1 MASKRGICVF
11 CHKNKDL
18 IDSNNLLLSENG
30 YGVCRQCSNK
40 NVDLED
46 KQTFINMCLLLNMP
60 FLIDR
65 YENVV
70 ESGRKNVAW
79 STYKSRISKVWTEG
93 FASSV
98 FEYEPETTD
107 EEDIEETNKFVVTD
121 EMKARWGTGYNPSE
135 IEVLELSL
143 RNLYAIKEPATKFEV
158 EKYIS
163 NVKLK
168 IALDRAFEENDVK
181 AIPALRKAYEDD
193 CKTLGLEA
201 VLNTKEDK
209 IESVGE
215 SIRHWEATKPI
226 PTRKEYEDV
235 DGYAE
240 YLTKWYITPLKRNFG
255 MASEEEVNELY
266 EGTE

>member
-1 MASKRGICVF
+1 MANREGICVF
-11 CHKNKDL
+11 CHNKKSL
-18 IDSNNLLLSENG
+18 IDSNNTLLSENG
-30 YGVCRQCSNK
+30 FGVCRSCSNR
-40 NVDLED
+40 NVVLEN
-46 KQTFINMCLLLNMP
+46 KQSFIDMCLLLNMP
-60 FLIDR
+60 FLIDK
-65 YENVV
+65 YENTV
-70 ESGRKNVAW
+70 ESGKKNVAW
-79 STYKSRISKVWTEG
+79 STYKSRISKVWMDG

-98 FEYEPETTD
+98 FEYEDQDKQEG
-107 EEDIEETNKFVVTD
+107 FVITD
-121 EMKARWGTGYNPSE
+121 EMKARWGTGYESSE

-215 SIRHWEATKPI
+215 NIKHWESTKPI
-226 PTRKEYEDV
+226 PTRKEYEDI

>member
-1 MASKRGICVF
+1 
-11 CHKNKDL
+11 
-18 IDSNNLLLSENG
+18 
-30 YGVCRQCSNK
+30 
-40 NVDLED
+40 
-46 KQTFINMCLLLNMP
+46 
-60 FLIDR
+60 
-65 YENVV
+65 
-70 ESGRKNVAW
+70 
-79 STYKSRISKVWTEG
+79 
-93 FASSV
+93 
-98 FEYEPETTD
+98 
-107 EEDIEETNKFVVTD
+107 
-121 EMKARWGTGYNPSE
+121 MKARWGTGYEASE

-215 SIRHWEATKPI
+215 SIRHWEATKPV

-240 YLTKWYITPLKRNFG
+240 YLNKWYITPLKRNFG

>member
-1 MASKRGICVF
+1 MANNKVGTCVF
-11 CHKNKDL
+11 CHEKKEL

-30 YGVCRQCSNK
+30 YGVCRSCSNK
-40 NVDLED
+40 NVELED
-46 KQTFINMCLLLNMP
+46 KQSFINMCLLLNMP
-60 FLIDR
+60 FLIDK
-65 YENVV
+65 YDNVL
-70 ESGRKNVAW
+70 ESGKKKVPW
-79 STYKSRISKVWTEG
+79 STYKSRISKVWTDG
-93 FASSV
+93 FATSV
-98 FEYEPETTD
+98 FDYD
-107 EEDIEETNKFVVTD
+107 EKEKSENFVVTN
-121 EMKARWGTGYNPSE
+121 EMKARWGTGYETNE

-168 IALDRAFEENDVK
+168 VALDRAFEENDVK
-181 AIPALRKAYEDD
+181 SIPALRKAYEDD

-215 SIRHWEATKPI
+215 NIRYWESTKPI
-226 PTRKEYEDV
+226 PTRKKYEDI
-235 DGYAE
+235 DRYAE
-240 YLTKWYITPLKRNFG
+240 YLQKWYIKPLKRNFG
-255 MASEEEVNELY
+255 MASEEEVQELY